1 MKSTTFYTSLA
12 LLFLI
17 GCTSKIMFDVVPP
30 VVVTPS
36 SDLIISEASTA
47 INTDPTTVALTRSHY
62 VELYNGTAA
71 AIDLSNYAIGYF
83 ATKDTN
89 TLENFDFSLA
99 GSYIKLNKTL
109 DTAKCYVIASTK
121 SDTTK
126 IKFDTI
132 WGTASTAAASSSLP
146 LQLSGN
152 SAIALLK
159 KDAAGTYNLGGVAY
173 KIIDV
178 FGSPMVARTISQGA
192 TSTRNNIMWA
202 IAGEAK
208 DTRNR
213 TFFRKATV
221 KNPTT
226 DWDVSKGTDAN
237 NSQWIISGDRAWD
250 YTNVGLPT
258 Q

>member
-1 MKSTTFYTSLA
+1 MKSTIFYTSLA
-12 LLFLI
+12 LFFLV
-17 GCTSKIMFDVVPP
+17 GCTSKITFDVTPP
-30 VVVTPS
+30 VVITPS
-36 SDLIISEASTA
+36 SDLIISEVSTA
-47 INTDPTTVALTRSHY
+47 INTDPLTVASTRSHY
-62 VELYNGTAA
+62 IELYNGTAA

-89 TLENFDFSLA
+89 TLADFDFSLT
-99 GSYIKLNKTL
+99 GSFIKLNKTL

-126 IKFDTI
+126 IKHDTI
-132 WGTASTAAASSSLP
+132 WGTSSTTAANASVP

-159 KDAAGTYNLGGVAY
+159 KDAAGIYNLGGVAY
-173 KIIDV
+173 KIVDV
-178 FGSPMVARTISQGA
+178 FGSPLVARTISQGT

-202 IAGEAK
+202 IAGEVK

-213 TFFRKATV
+213 TFFRKSTI

-226 DWDVSKGTDAN
+226 DWEVSRGTDAT